1 MTNSEQIC
9 IIKRCYV
16 QVGKGGIMEKSIS
29 NAFTYMFKD
38 SDWKYKLFVMLM
50 FMSPPYILQGIL
62 PQLSTMIKT
71 PANSSIGFIIAL
83 AVVLIVV
90 TIIFFLTLSG
100 YSIKCANNIIYSNE
114 DSSYDSLL
122 PKWEDDFGQFLKL
135 GLKYVAAI
143 LLLMFAFLG
152 VGLLGGIIAGIFKM
166 LPIISVLMA
175 IAAVIAGLGLTY
187 LALALH
193 SIFYSNYGITSYFQ
207 FDKAIKLI
215 SYNPKRY
222 LQIFAIY
229 FGTAIIS
236 SLINQSIMKSYLI
249 VIMPIIQVYM
259 MLVWTYLIAIIFPA
273 EPEVFFATD

>member
-1 MTNSEQIC
+1 
-9 IIKRCYV
+9 
-16 QVGKGGIMEKSIS
+16 
-29 NAFTYMFKD
+29 
-38 SDWKYKLFVMLM
+38 
-50 FMSPPYILQGIL
+50 
-62 PQLSTMIKT
+62 
-71 PANSSIGFIIAL
+71 
-83 AVVLIVV
+83 
-90 TIIFFLTLSG
+90 
-100 YSIKCANNIIYSNE
+100 ANNIIYSNE

-135 GLKYVAAI
+135 GLKHVAAI
-143 LLLMFAFLG
+143 LLLMFAVLG

-207 FDKAIKLI
+207 FNKAIKLV